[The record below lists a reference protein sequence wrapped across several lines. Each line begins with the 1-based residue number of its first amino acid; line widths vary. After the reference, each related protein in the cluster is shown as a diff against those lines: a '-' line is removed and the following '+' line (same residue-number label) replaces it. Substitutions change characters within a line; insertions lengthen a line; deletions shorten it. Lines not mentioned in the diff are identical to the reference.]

1 MAMYDHEKKAVLE
14 TSRWL
19 SEQGYFGTHRGTG
32 GNVSLRAGTSAMVI
46 TPSSVKYEE
55 ISVDDVFV
63 VGLDLS
69 VIEGNSKMK
78 PSVESGLHSIVYKNR
93 PDVSAV
99 VHTHQIYS
107 SVFAV
112 INTPIPALFD
122 EVSFAL
128 GPMVEIIPYALSGTP
143 ELAEHVGA
151 KLSNQANAYIIQNHG
166 ILALG
171 KTLPEAVF
179 HAELLEKAAHIYYL
193 ALSTGKTVTTL
204 PESTIELVAA
214 MRGYQIKKS
223 PEEK

>member
-1 MAMYDHEKKAVLE
+1 MASYDHEKKVVLE
-14 TSRWL
+14 TSLWL

-32 GNVSLRAGTSAMVI
+32 GNVSLRAGDSAMVI

-63 VGLDLS
+63 VSLDLS

-166 ILALG
+166 ILAFG
-171 KTLPEAVF
+171 KTLQEAVF

-193 ALSTGKTVTTL
+193 ALSTGKAVTTL
-204 PESTIELVAA
+204 PESTIELVTAI
-214 MRGYQIKKS
+214 RDDQIKKVLG
-223 PEEK
+223 